1 MKRQMTKLAVCG
13 LLTLA
18 GAIAMEG
25 TLVIPAR
32 AEVNINVNIGPPP
45 PVVVVER
52 PTMLYLGEPGLFVA
66 VGVPYDIF
74 FVSGRYYYFHGNN
87 WFWASGY
94 GGPWVHVVSRG
105 LPPGLQKYK
114 VVKLREYREREYRV
128 YKTQGPKWA
137 GKKFDADPGPHGGPK
152 ASRHD
157 DDHGNVQRVSDSGGG
172 RGNGNGNKGG
182 GNGRGKK

>member
-1 MKRQMTKLAVCG
+1 
-13 LLTLA
+13 
-18 GAIAMEG
+18 MEG
-25 TLVIPAR
+25 TLAIPAR

-94 GGPWVHVVSRG
+94 GGPWVHVVYRG

-137 GKKFDADPGPHGGPK
+137 GKRMDADPGPHGGPK
-152 ASRHD
+152 SGKPD
-157 DDHGNVQRVSDSGGG
+157 DNDQGNVHRVSSS
-172 RGNGNGNKGG
+172 GNGNSNGNKGG

>member
-18 GAIAMEG
+18 GALAMEG

-52 PTMLYLGEPGLFVA
+52 PTMLYLGEPGLYVA

-74 FVSGRYYYFHGNN
+74 FVGGRYYYFHGNN
-87 WFWASGY
+87 WFFASGY
-94 GGPWVHVVSRG
+94 GGPWVHVVHRS
-105 LPPGLQKYK
+105 LPPGLQKHK
-114 VVKLREYREREYRV
+114 VVQLREYREREYRV

-137 GKKFDADPGPHGGPK
+137 GKRFDADPGPHGGSK
-152 ASRHD
+152 ARHD
-157 DDHGNVQRVSDSGGG
+157 DDHGGNVQRVSSGGP
-172 RGNGNGNKGG
+172 GNGNGNKGG